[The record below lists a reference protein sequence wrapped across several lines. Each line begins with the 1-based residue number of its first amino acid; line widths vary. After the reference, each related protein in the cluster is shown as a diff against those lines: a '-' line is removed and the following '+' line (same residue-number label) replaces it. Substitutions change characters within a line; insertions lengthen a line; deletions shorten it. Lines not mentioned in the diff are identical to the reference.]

1 MKDDLTTTRNVL
13 NTQRKNKRKLE
24 INDALPY
31 TYSYGNS
38 NCNTISRKEDVCIKE
53 ALFEFLSCVDR

>member
-24 INDALPY
+24 INDALLLLRTVMATVTVTP
-31 TYSYGNS
+31 SAG
-38 NCNTISRKEDVCIKE
+38 RKTSVLKRRCLNFSP
-53 ALFEFLSCVDR
+53 A